1 MRNLTHKTVSAIFFI
16 QTKKISKQNKT
27 VFKIHKKS
35 LVYLLGGETATRV
48 NLIQSTLLSCHH
60 ALFSSLDI
68 DI

>member
-1 MRNLTHKTVSAIFFI
+1 MRSLTHKTVSAIFFI
-16 QTKKISKQNKT
+16 QTKKTNKQNKT
-27 VFKIHKKS
+27 VFKIHK
-35 LVYLLGGETATRV
+35 VFIYLLGGETATRV